1 MALGAGLCH
10 MGCNRSAAVSAYGC
24 VTVTLPTEAQQD
36 AAFRAVYAAH
46 FTNLVRLA
54 NVTTGGL
61 PAAEDLVQDVFV
73 DFYRHRATVTD
84 PAAWLRRA
92 TVNRCTSWVRRRVV
106 ERRYATGL
114 TTVPGDGTLS
124 PDAVAVRAALARLR
138 PRHRAAVF
146 LRYYLDLTEA
156 EIAAALACRLGTVKS
171 LLHRGLRVMK
181 EHLDG

>member
-1 MALGAGLCH
+1 MIGALDG
-10 MGCNRSAAVSAYGC
+10 
-24 VTVTLPTEAQQD
+24 VTVTLPVGIADD
-36 AAFRAVYAAH
+36 ARFRAVYTTH
-46 FTNLVRLA
+46 YGNLVQLA
-54 NVTTGGL
+54 YVTTGGL

-73 DFYRHRATVTD
+73 DLYRRRAGVAD

-92 TVNRCTSWVRRRVV
+92 TVNRCTSWVRRRII
-106 ERRYATGL
+106 ERRHAPE
-114 TTVPGDGTLS
+114 PGREPAGGALS

-156 EIAAALACRLGTVKS
+156 EIAAALSCRPGTVKS
-171 LLHRGLRVMK
+171 LLHRGLNVMK